1 MMDKCLW
8 CTTALE
14 ADGDV
19 AIGGMLRRY
28 SSGQRSESEMKALN
42 EDLNYC
48 FECVVEYHRA
58 RDKVPG
64 LHKRLWEIEK
74 ARLLKVLKFYLDK
87 DLEEDDIFI
96 IEDDREKPV
105 SMSPT
110 EFHERLRCPLFE
122 VLKYPYLLC
131 YRDLCDLVVKALC
144 KLQDMN
150 ESLTVFEKYQG
161 TYMLLVHPNEQVR
174 RWAIDAAK
182 TMKSVDRDSYYDL
195 QEIFFCM
202 FYVIELG
209 ISLDVPDLDPGS
221 YAGGTVTMLPSHL
234 YDSQNKKNY
243 WLGICMLLTQLS
255 AEAMDSLFMGQ
266 FNIPLCIL
274 NTMDR
279 LKNEDNPASDPF
291 WPALHCFMV
300 ILDRLGSKIWGQVDP
315 SMAFQTITGAA
326 SYDMEIRSIQLKTMG
341 RSVKV
346 EPEYDDMVTCSQMVY
361 DCYASGKPNQASGSS
376 SNSGICS
383 NYVIYEDMQSLV
395 KVLDSEMGQSMRVY
409 GSTFL
414 WFIPFV
420 RSIMELPELNASFIS
435 EVIHY
440 LCDKILA
447 NRHVLTGQT
456 SMCDKVTE
464 FFTRILIQI
473 VELHS
478 TEGRMGIL
486 TRCAPK
492 WVEVIVMCIVLSD
505 EPHGPPDKMGGI
517 HSVSSTSYNLGIVGR
532 LPTSGGGIGAIIL
545 GCMTLIRLLLKEG
558 IKTGSVPR
566 ATHFLNLLNKQL
578 RGATNKRW
586 NLKHSESIEL
596 QKCLKT
602 VVRSMQERTATA
614 SSVVPSPS
622 TSSVEA
628 TTNTVISRK
637 SMPTLQQQHEDQEAG
652 PSRACGSSFIK
663 EEPYLNYAD
672 CFLDDDFCSGLEN
685 IIKAKKE
692 PPAPML
698 ISEQRPAVE
707 LEHIKPDLDKLQEI
721 RSKLNNQSLSKIEA
735 ITKRKP
741 SESLK
746 PVHLA
751 SAKEERDFQATEEV
765 DEDDDDEPLNVRLA
779 QLITAR
785 HKLESSDSKVDCRD
799 VGKTHTMSTGNSK
812 ENVESSTIVISDDE
826 DSDNDEKLKDISW
839 PIEEECA
846 KKNKSTEDP
855 DLPESPGRDYD
866 DLSESQVFEFETQQ
880 YMASAWN
887 DSDFDAS
894 VLTKKSDQTLK
905 PQVEEAPHEASPSCT
920 IENVMIPD
928 KACQQA
934 EDKIRPQQQ
943 PQEPPYPSELSKA
956 SSTAESWD
964 PSELSKASS
973 TAESWDKFVKPKPLQ
988 VKSRKTI
995 PSEKSDK
1002 SRSKKPLIID
1012 ALAQKVRRH
1021 HSKRSSIS
1029 PDVEEPSSSTTPSS
1043 SGIQSSSPSSSSS
1056 GIQSSSPSSSSVSS
1070 SYFFGSTSRGTPAI
1084 VPPKKVRKVVEP
1096 ESTAE
1101 RLGLKKKER
1110 KAFDL
1115 SQRSLDCVAKLRC
1128 HGQKVQVEPQQKIRR
1143 ASRPIK
1149 TSPQKRMVK
1158 SNKKLMGSQD
1168 IQFFKQSREKHQRPA
1183 TGAVTT
1189 FAQKPAK
1196 TNQPGEGPLSKPT
1209 VASNGNDLF
1218 PCFQPDPDPE
1228 QQDIEK
1234 AISESSDSRGD
1245 GVGSNRTIIESK
1257 YFQASEPANVNME
1270 EEKATEA
1277 SKEDVDEEWMFLTQM
1292 EPTDMELS
1300 SQMEELDEENEELFL
1315 TQRDPV
1321 DMDLDSDSESDFPG
1335 QPVSTHEPLQT
1346 PHAPLPSTMC
1356 NDEKVADHLFLKPGL
1371 PPMKKAKPTTKIYN
1385 PSSRSA
1391 SLVLEMEKGAKP
1403 PPAANVAK
1411 AKIPRLPTA
1420 MPPPKTFHKFTPP
1433 QFTKPFPSQQIPL
1446 PLSHAPKLVTST
1458 KISSTSEPPS
1468 YKVYQRPETPVNKPA
1483 PTMDQSPKFDISVL
1497 TQAILKWEYRML
1509 ENYKTFGSPNDL
1521 CQLQLK
1527 EVPATFPSYLEYFNS
1542 LYPLLLINAFE
1553 EMASEWLKE
1562 GRVKLNLRALGIEYS
1577 NRTASASFTVSIS
1590 PESDMKQ
1597 LYPKEDDLVLLWL
1610 PDNTGAYAHDE
1621 ANFHEPHPH
1630 FGCVSRSMVSRG
1642 QGSGS
1647 TVNLTIQTRGNVSS
1661 VNAQPVRCEVIGS
1674 LISIFREFRA
1684 LCLLRTG
1691 PMLRPVLAPHVS
1703 YFTHTLHSPPDLDA
1717 SEYNMDQARAISCGL
1732 AMIQGKQK
1740 TPKFLLI
1747 HGPPGTGKSQTI
1759 GGLLYKLLS
1768 SGDTSVISVGN
1779 LHAKTRRTRVLLCAP
1794 SNAAI
1799 DSLMKKVI
1807 VIFKEKCRNINA
1819 PQGNC
1824 GDINLVRLGN
1834 ERTISKSLKPFSLD
1848 HQTKARA
1855 QRAQQTAEVDV
1866 QRQKEQLDQTI
1877 DNLSQ
1882 RCAKTPKDSTDFKKL
1897 MERKRQLLKE
1907 REGLSRQIKESRSR
1921 RQESQAFVLQNANVI
1936 CCTLSTS
1943 GSIVLENAFRR
1954 LGHEPFNCVIIDEAS
1969 QAKETETLIP
1979 MLYRSPAVI
1988 LVGDPNQ
1995 LPPTVV
2001 SQKAKE
2007 FGYDQS
2013 LMARLCKNLHPSN
2026 PQLSPIFLLSVQYR
2040 MHPDICEFPSK
2051 YIYNS
2056 ALKND
2061 CETAQKRCSF
2071 SWPFKPYKVFDVTDG
2086 REMKERDSFINPKE
2100 VSLVLLLLKLLAEKQ
2115 SVRVGVITP
2124 YSAQKHRILDA
2135 VRASG
2140 INNKLQVEVDTV
2152 DGFQGREMDC
2162 VIVSCVRASS
2172 EMGSIGFVG
2181 NRQRMNV
2188 TITRAKF
2195 SLFILGHLRTL
2206 REQRDWGELIED
2218 AGIRKTIIKTKQ
2230 RDFESDVKKILK
2242 RDSEEDKKT
2251 RFLNPP
2257 TRSLSHPPAG
2267 RSGTVTSPVMRSST
2281 VTSPVLQS
2289 PMEIDPVP
2297 CSNHD
2302 MSSVQAQQP
2311 MPRLI
2316 PLECLKDPRINDRPT
2331 DPRFPERQP
2340 IRGQGRW
2347 GLPAP
2352 RLPTHRANLYDTGSH
2367 STVQSSRHSSKHRG
2381 SSPPR
2386 RYRR

>member
-1 MMDKCLW
+1 MMEKCLW

-19 AIGGMLRRY
+19 AIVDMLRRY
-28 SSGQRSESEMKALN
+28 SLGKLSEGVMKSLN
-42 EDLNYC
+42 EDLSYC
-48 FECVVEYHRA
+48 PECVVEYHRA
-58 RDKVPG
+58 RDKVPD
-64 LHKRLWEIEK
+64 LRKRLWEMEK
-74 ARLLKVLKFYLDK
+74 ARLLSVLKFNLDK
-87 DLEEDDIFI
+87 ELGEDDLFI
-96 IEDDREKPV
+96 IEDDLAKPV
-105 SMSPT
+105 SLISPA
-110 EFHERLRCPLFE
+110 EFYESLRYPLFE

-131 YRDLCDLVVKALC
+131 HRDLCDMVVKALC

-150 ESLTVFEKYQG
+150 KSFTVFEKHQG
-161 TYMLLVHPNEQVR
+161 TYLLLVHPNEQVR

-182 TMKSVDRDSYYDL
+182 TMKSVDRDAYYDL
-195 QEIFFCM
+195 QDIFFCM

-209 ISLDVPDLDPGS
+209 ISLDVPDLDPES
-221 YAGGTVTMLPSHL
+221 YAGGTIPMLPSHL

-274 NTMDR
+274 NTMDK

-315 SMAFQTITGAA
+315 SMAFQTITGAT
-326 SYDMEIRSIQLKTMG
+326 SYDMEIRSIQQKTMG
-341 RSVKV
+341 TMFKV
-346 EPEYDDMVTCSQMVY
+346 EPEYDDNMVTCSQMVY
-361 DCYASGKPNQASGSS
+361 DCYASKPNQASGSS

-456 SMCDKVTE
+456 NMCDKVTE

-517 HSVSSTSYNLGIVGR
+517 HSVSSTSYNLGMVGR
-532 LPTSGGGIGAIIL
+532 LPASGGGIGAIVL
-545 GCMTLIRLLLKEG
+545 GCMALIRLLLKEG
-558 IKTGSVPR
+558 IKTGSVPS
-566 ATHFLNLLNKQL
+566 ASHFLNLLNKQL

-596 QKCLKT
+596 QKCLKS
-602 VVRSMQERTATA
+602 VVRSMQEKTVAPT
-614 SSVVPSPS
+614 SVVPSPS

-637 SMPTLQQQHEDQEAG
+637 SMPTLQQQHEEQG

-663 EEPYLNYAD
+663 EEPHLNYGD
-672 CFLDDDFCSGLEN
+672 CFLDEEFCSGLEN

-692 PPAPML
+692 PPAPVF
-698 ISEQRPAVE
+698 ISELRPSVE

-721 RSKLNNQSLSKIEA
+721 RSKLNNQNLLKIEA
-735 ITKRKP
+735 ITKKP
-741 SESLK
+741 GESLK

-751 SAKEERDFQATEEV
+751 SAKEKRGFQATEE
-765 DEDDDDEPLNVRLA
+765 DDSDDDEPLNVRRA
-779 QLITAR
+779 QLRKSAQ
-785 HKLESSDSKVDCRD
+785 HKVESSDSEVYCRD

-812 ENVESSTIVISDDE
+812 KIVESSTIVISDDE
-826 DSDNDEKLKDISW
+826 DSDHAEGLKDISW
-839 PIEEECA
+839 PVEKQCA
-846 KKNKSTEDP
+846 TKNKSTGHP

-880 YMASAWN
+880 YVASAWN
-887 DSDFDAS
+887 DPAFDES

-905 PQVEEAPHEASPSCT
+905 PQVEEDPHEASPSRSSD
-920 IENVMIPD
+920 NGMIPD
-928 KACQQA
+928 EACRQA
-934 EDKIRPQQQ
+934 EDETRQQ
-943 PQEPPYPSELSKA
+943 PQSQEPADPGELSKA
-956 SSTAESWD
+956 SSN
-964 PSELSKASS
+964 
-973 TAESWDKFVKPKPLQ
+973 AESWDKFVQTKPKPLQ
-988 VKSRKTI
+988 VKSTKTI
-995 PSEKSDK
+995 PSEKTDK
-1002 SRSKKPLIID
+1002 SKPKKPVIID
-1012 ALAQKVRRH
+1012 ALARKFRRH
-1021 HSKRSSIS
+1021 HLKRNFMSM
-1029 PDVEEPSSSTTPSS
+1029 DVEEPSSTSSTTSSS
-1043 SGIQSSSPSSSSS
+1043 SGVQPSSPSSSS
-1056 GIQSSSPSSSSVSS
+1056 GSS
-1070 SYFFGSTSRGTPAI
+1070 SYFSASTSRGTPAI
-1084 VPPKKVRKVVEP
+1084 VPPKKVRKAVEP

-1128 HGQKVQVEPQQKIRR
+1128 HGQKLQVEPQQKTRR
-1143 ASRPIK
+1143 ASRTSK

-1158 SNKKLMGSQD
+1158 GNKKLMGSQD
-1168 IQFFKQSREKHQRPA
+1168 FQFYKQSREKQQRPA

-1196 TNQPGEGPLSKPT
+1196 TNQPGDVPLPKPT
-1209 VASNGNDLF
+1209 VTSNENGDF
-1218 PCFQPDPDPE
+1218 VPWFQPDPDQKQNNE
-1228 QQDIEK
+1228 NTT
-1234 AISESSDSRGD
+1234 SEFGDSKGD
-1245 GVGSNRTIIESK
+1245 GIGSNRTIIESK
-1257 YFQASEPANVNME
+1257 YFQASEPADVNME
-1270 EEKATEA
+1270 KEKATQA
-1277 SKEDVDEEWMFLTQM
+1277 PKEDVDEEWMFLTQM
-1292 EPTDMELS
+1292 GPTDMELC
-1300 SQMEELDEENEELFL
+1300 SQMEELEDENEELFL

-1321 DMDLDSDSESDFPG
+1321 DMDLDSESESDFPE
-1335 QPVSTHEPLQT
+1335 QPVSAHKPFQT
-1346 PHAPLPSTMC
+1346 NAPIPSTIC
-1356 NDEKVADHLFLKPGL
+1356 KEKVADHLFLKPGL
-1371 PPMKKAKPTTKIYN
+1371 PPMKKAKPSTTKIYN

-1411 AKIPRLPTA
+1411 AKISRLPPA
-1420 MPPPKTFHKFTPP
+1420 LPPPKTLQPVTLQ
-1433 QFTKPFPSQQIPL
+1433 QFTKPFPSQQTPL
-1446 PLSHAPKLVTST
+1446 PLSHGPRLVTST
-1458 KISSTSEPPS
+1458 KISSTLEPPS
-1468 YKVYQRPETPVNKPA
+1468 YKVYQRPETPVNRPA
-1483 PTMDQSPKFDISVL
+1483 PTMNQSPKFDLSFL
-1497 TQAILKWEYRML
+1497 TRAILKWEYRML
-1509 ENYKTFGSPNDL
+1509 ENYKTFGSPSDL
-1521 CQLQLK
+1521 CQLPLK
-1527 EVPATFPSYLEYFNS
+1527 EVPVKFQSYLEYFNS

-1553 EMASEWLKE
+1553 EMASEWLRE
-1562 GRVKLNLRALGIEYS
+1562 GRVKLNLKVLGIEYS
-1577 NRTASASFTVSIS
+1577 NSTASASFTVGIS
-1590 PESDMKQ
+1590 QESDMKQ

-1610 PDNTGAYAHDE
+1610 PNNRQAYAHDE
-1621 ANFHEPHPH
+1621 PNFHEPHPH
-1630 FGCVSRSMVSRG
+1630 FGCVSRSIVSKNP
-1642 QGSGS
+1642 GSMS
-1647 TVNLTIQTRGNVSS
+1647 TLSLTIQTLGNVSS
-1661 VNAQPVRCEVIGS
+1661 VNAQPVLCEVIGS
-1674 LISIFREFRA
+1674 LVSIFREFRA
-1684 LCLLRTG
+1684 LCLLQNG

-1703 YFTHTLHSPPDLDA
+1703 YFTHTLNSPPDLDT
-1717 SEYNMDQARAISCGL
+1717 SEYNRDQARAISCGV
-1732 AMIQGKQK
+1732 AMIERTQSCGLATMERTPK

-1747 HGPPGTGKSQTI
+1747 HGPPGTGKSKTI

-1768 SGDTSVISVGN
+1768 SGINSVASVGN

-1834 ERTISKSLKPFSLD
+1834 ERTISKSLKPYSLD

-1855 QRAQQTAEVDV
+1855 QRAQQTTGADV
-1866 QRQKEQLDQTI
+1866 QTQKEHLDRAI

-1882 RCAKTPKDSTDFKKL
+1882 RCAKTPKDSIDYKNM

-1979 MLYRSPAVI
+1979 MLYRCPSII

-2001 SQKAKE
+2001 SLKAKE

-2026 PQLSPIFLLSVQYR
+2026 PQHSPILLLSVQYR
-2040 MHPDICEFPSK
+2040 MHPEICEFPSK

-2056 ALKND
+2056 ALKNE
-2061 CETAQKRCSF
+2061 CETAKKRCSF
-2071 SWPFKPYKVFDVTDG
+2071 NWPFKPYKVFDVTDG
-2086 REMKERDSFINPKE
+2086 REMKERDSFVNPKE
-2100 VSLVLLLLKLLAEKQ
+2100 VGLVLLLLKLLGEKQ

-2124 YSAQKHRILDA
+2124 YNAQKQRILEA
-2135 VRASG
+2135 VRRSG
-2140 INNKLQVEVDTV
+2140 INKQLQVEVDTV

-2218 AGIRKTIIKTKQ
+2218 AGRREVIIKTMQ
-2230 RDFESDVKKILK
+2230 RGFESDVKKILK
-2242 RDSEEDKKT
+2242 RD
-2251 RFLNPP
+2251 PP
-2257 TRSLSHPPAG
+2257 TRSLSHPPA
-2267 RSGTVTSPVMRSST
+2267 MQSST
-2281 VTSPVLQS
+2281 VTSPVSPVQA
-2289 PMEIDPVP
+2289 PMEIEPAP
-2297 CSNHD
+2297 RSSRD
-2302 MSSVQAQQP
+2302 MSSVQPQQA

-2316 PLECLKDPRINDRPT
+2316 PLECLKDPRINERPT

-2340 IRGQGRW
+2340 IRDPGQERR

-2352 RLPTHRANLYDTGSH
+2352 HLQTHRVYSNDADSQSTG
-2367 STVQSSRHSSKHRG
+2367 QSSRHSSKHRG